1 MKQIN
6 VAILGLGTVGGGT
19 LDILKNNQKEIARR
33 AGREIKV
40 VSACVKDVT
49 KKRTCDVSQIK
60 ITDQPETI
68 INDPN
73 VDILIEVM
81 GGIDP
86 AYDLVKQAIK
96 RGKHVVTANKALIA
110 LHGDDLFSFA
120 NKENVRIG
128 FEASVA
134 GGIPIIKAIREGL
147 SANNIQ
153 WIAGIINGTGNFI
166 LTQMQSKASSFQEA
180 LEEAQSRGYAEAD
193 PTLDING
200 VDAAHKLTI
209 MASSAYGI
217 PLNFEAVY
225 CEGIEKVATDDIEY
239 AEQLGYR
246 IKHLGIAKN
255 TTEGIELRVHPALV
269 PQRRLL
275 ANVDGV
281 MNAVVVSSDA
291 AGPTLFYGAGAGGMP
306 TGSAIIAD
314 LVDIVK
320 TLAAGAQDNADSIVM
335 ANTSKNAIKSMD
347 AVKNP
352 CYLKLR
358 AKDQPGVLAQVTKI
372 LGDLDISIEAII
384 QKEPTNS
391 ETDVPIVI
399 LTHEVLEKNM
409 NSALEKI
416 QKLNTI
422 TDEIVRVRVENLG

>member
-153 WIAGIINGTGNFI
+153 WIAGIING
-166 LTQMQSKASSFQEA
+166 
-180 LEEAQSRGYAEAD
+180 
-193 PTLDING
+193 
-200 VDAAHKLTI
+200 
-209 MASSAYGI
+209 
-217 PLNFEAVY
+217 
-225 CEGIEKVATDDIEY
+225 C
-239 AEQLGYR
+239 
-246 IKHLGIAKN
+246 
-255 TTEGIELRVHPALV
+255 
-269 PQRRLL
+269 LL
-275 ANVDGV
+275 YT
-281 MNAVVVSSDA
+281 SPS
-291 AGPTLFYGAGAGGMP
+291 PR
-306 TGSAIIAD
+306 
-314 LVDIVK
+314 
-320 TLAAGAQDNADSIVM
+320 DS
-335 ANTSKNAIKSMD
+335 
-347 AVKNP
+347 
-352 CYLKLR
+352 
-358 AKDQPGVLAQVTKI
+358 
-372 LGDLDISIEAII
+372 
-384 QKEPTNS
+384 
-391 ETDVPIVI
+391 
-399 LTHEVLEKNM
+399 
-409 NSALEKI
+409 
-416 QKLNTI
+416 
-422 TDEIVRVRVENLG
+422 

>member
-6 VAILGLGTVGGGT
+6 VAILGLGTVGSST

-40 VSACVKDVT
+40 VSACVKDMT
-49 KKRTCDVSQIK
+49 KKRACDVSEIQ
-60 ITDQPETI
+60 ITDKPETV

-81 GGIDP
+81 GGIEP

-96 RGKHVVTANKALIA
+96 KGKHVVTANKALIA
-110 LHGDDLFSFA
+110 LHGDDLFNIAS
-120 NKENVRIG
+120 KENVRIG

-153 WIAGIINGTGNFI
+153 WLAGIINGTGNFI
-166 LTQMQSKASSFQEA
+166 LTQMRSKASSFKEV
-180 LEEAQSRGYAEAD
+180 LKEAQARGYAEAD

-225 CEGIEKVATDDIEY
+225 YEGIEKIANDDIEY

-246 IKHLGIAKN
+246 IKHLGIAKS
-255 TTEGIELRVHPALV
+255 TAEGIELRVHPALV
-269 PQRRLL
+269 PKRRLL

-320 TLAAGAQDNADSIVM
+320 TLTAGAQVNAGSVVM
-335 ANTSKNAIKSMD
+335 TKTSKAVIKPMD
-347 AVKNP
+347 SVKNP

-358 AKDQPGVLAQVTKI
+358 AKDQPGVLAEVTKI

-384 QKEPTNS
+384 QKEPTNLA
-391 ETDVPIVI
+391 TDVPIVI

-416 QKLNTI
+416 QKLDTI
-422 TDEIVRVRVENLG
+422 TDEIVRVRVENLS

>member
-1 MKQIN
+1 M
-6 VAILGLGTVGGGT
+6 
-19 LDILKNNQKEIARR
+19 
-33 AGREIKV
+33 
-40 VSACVKDVT
+40 
-49 KKRTCDVSQIK
+49 
-60 ITDQPETI
+60 
-68 INDPN
+68 
-73 VDILIEVM
+73 
-81 GGIDP
+81 
-86 AYDLVKQAIK
+86 
-96 RGKHVVTANKALIA
+96 
-110 LHGDDLFSFA
+110 
-120 NKENVRIG
+120 
-128 FEASVA
+128 
-134 GGIPIIKAIREGL
+134 
-147 SANNIQ
+147 
-153 WIAGIINGTGNFI
+153 
-166 LTQMQSKASSFQEA
+166 
-180 LEEAQSRGYAEAD
+180 
-193 PTLDING
+193 
-200 VDAAHKLTI
+200 
-209 MASSAYGI
+209 
-217 PLNFEAVY
+217 
-225 CEGIEKVATDDIEY
+225 
-239 AEQLGYR
+239 
-246 IKHLGIAKN
+246 
-255 TTEGIELRVHPALV
+255 